1 MYSYEISELLTR
13 SNYRIP
19 SDVYWKICESPQVCR
34 VKYNPYGDCIE
45 IWTSDGKL
53 LFMSKRKNC
62 LKRSN

>member
-34 VKYNPYGDCIE
+34 VKYNSYGDCIE
-45 IWTSDGKL
+45 IWTSDGNYWKVTVYE
-53 LFMSKRKNC
+53 
-62 LKRSN
+62 